1 MTEIVITNTNGQ
13 LTVSSL
19 QIAESFE
26 KQHKNVVQSIE
37 NLKAENSALTNM
49 FIEST
54 YKVDGNNKTYKCYDI
69 TRDGFS
75 LLVMGFTGKKALEWK
90 LKYIEAFNT
99 MEQTIKGQQKQ
110 LDALLIQA
118 KADRATAMR
127 INAENRRLKLL
138 FENPQW
144 KDMQLS
150 GIGIETLGLRKLE
163 EITGIDMGN
172 ALPKTEKTWSA
183 TEIGKDFGVSPQ
195 AIGKKANALGIK
207 TPEYGITVLDKARH
221 SNKEVPTF
229 RYNKKGYDTLAR
241 AFGIS

>member
-1 MTEIVITNTNGQ
+1 MNEIVITNTNGQ

-26 KQHKNVVQSIE
+26 KQHKDVLEKITA
-37 NLKAENSALTNM
+37 LRAENSAVTLM

-54 YKVDGNNKTYKCYDI
+54 YKAGTGKTYKCYDI

-90 LKYIEAFNT
+90 LKYIEAFNL
-99 MEQTIKGQQKQ
+99 MEKAIKGQQKQ

-127 INAENRRLKLL
+127 LNAETRRLKLL
-138 FENPQW
+138 FDNPQW

-150 GIGIETLGLRKLE
+150 GTGIETLGLKKLE
-163 EITGIDMGN
+163 EVTGTDMGN
-172 ALPKTEKTWSA
+172 ALPQTEKTWSA
-183 TEIGKDFGVSPQ
+183 TEIGKDFGVSAQ
-195 AIGKKANALGIK
+195 AIGKKANALGLK
-207 TPEYGITVLDKARH
+207 TSEYGIMVLDKSRY
-221 SNKEVPTF
+221 SNKEVNAF
-229 RYNKKGYDTLAR
+229 RYNKKGYDTLAK
-241 AFGIS
+241 AFGVS